1 MSEQPIVAFQGE
13 HGAYSEQA
21 VRQHFGPD
29 VMTRPCRTFQAI
41 TDALQSGQAQYGM
54 LPVENSLAGTVVPA
68 YDLLMDYD
76 LHIQAEAILRA
87 DIEPATVTATRDRF
101 RFLQDRR

>member
-41 TDALQSGQAQYGM
+41 TDALQSGQAQYGIC
-54 LPVENSLAGTVVPA
+54 LLYTSDAADERPRV
-68 YDLLMDYD
+68 DLGG
-76 LHIQAEAILRA
+76 
-87 DIEPATVTATRDRF
+87 
-101 RFLQDRR
+101 RRTIHKKR